1 MYMAA
6 AKSANISSWA
16 FTPGTPIPT
25 AVPSHFSRRHYFVFT
40 TSATSPH
47 PDKKFW
53 WMCSYVWGVLYPVVL
68 LVRGHPRLVQLS
80 TNSCILQVPPGADRS
95 GHWLDFAVGAHYL
108 DGDDSVTPN
117 WRLYWLSSQTG
128 RFLLDGVPHTSTTSC
143 EQTAPSTSSTHA
155 TLFYSSFR
163 FPDNLV
169 VVY

>member
-53 WMCSYVWGVLYPVVL
+53 VDV
-68 LVRGHPRLVQLS
+68 
-80 TNSCILQVPPGADRS
+80 QVPPGADRS

-108 DGDDSVTPN
+108 DGDDSVTPQ
-117 WRLYWLSSQTG
+117 LEA
-128 RFLLDGVPHTSTTSC
+128 LL
-143 EQTAPSTSSTHA
+143 AK
-155 TLFYSSFR
+155 
-163 FPDNLV
+163 FPDWTVPIGWSASYQHHQL
-169 VVY
+169 